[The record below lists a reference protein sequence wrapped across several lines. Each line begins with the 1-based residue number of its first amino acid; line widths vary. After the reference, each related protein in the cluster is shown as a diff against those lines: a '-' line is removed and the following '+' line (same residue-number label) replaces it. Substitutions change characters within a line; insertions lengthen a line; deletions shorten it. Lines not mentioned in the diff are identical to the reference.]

1 MEQIPP
7 ELLLHIFEFLDGPAP
22 SEVSLHDQPSED
34 MLHAESEYSCPLKT
48 VSLVNRIWRT
58 LVLPSLFRHVL
69 WRPKIASLS
78 AFTLNPIPLLR
89 FLEEN
94 RLDHSLTS
102 FTLLI
107 NFFELEDAY
116 MVTPK
121 IRPADLEW
129 LWDQIFSVIDPLRFT
144 IIARPTTLAALLSR
158 MLFLV
163 DAWSFDIPY
172 HILSLARTK
181 RDAPGNVLPNEQSK
195 TVESSASLS
204 SAAIPYAARPRKPP
218 ACPLFTIRPWTS
230 LLLNEGSS
238 IKVYRTYE
246 FFLRRPPSIL
256 GALLGCEEHPNDTPL
271 IPPSVVDFNYI
282 AIFPLASHFEMLL
295 QNLPKVERL
304 FVQLTPKSGNNILE
318 DEGEMKQI
326 DPGDLWMERNTSYSF
341 LMRELTFMPDPQGN
355 WATLR
360 VFESGD
366 AADKEAWEMAVQVLV
381 SSGIR
386 GWKAER
392 EGVFVNHVDGE
403 DDPDYEAQVNG
414 HHVALENATE
424 RRFLQGALR
433 RIAFNGVANLP
444 FGSMW
449 LYMREVDPDE
459 DQPNLLNAL

>member
-22 SEVSLHDQPSED
+22 SEVSLHDQPSDD

-48 VSLVNRIWRT
+48 VSLVNRTWRT

-107 NFFELEDAY
+107 NFFDHEADAY
-116 MVTPK
+116 LVTPK
-121 IRPADLEW
+121 IRPVDLEW

-181 RDAPGNVLPNEQSK
+181 RDAPGKVSPNEQSK
-195 TVESSASLS
+195 TVESSASVS

-318 DEGEMKQI
+318 DEDEMKQI

-414 HHVALENATE
+414 HHVALENAPE
-424 RRFLQGALR
+424 RRFLL
-433 RIAFNGVANLP
+433 V
-444 FGSMW
+444 
-449 LYMREVDPDE
+449 
-459 DQPNLLNAL
+459 

>member
-1 MEQIPP
+1 MDQVPP
-7 ELLLHIFEFLDGPAP
+7 EILLHIFEFLDGPAP
-22 SEVSLHDQPSED
+22 SEISLHDQPSD
-34 MLHAESEYSCPLKT
+34 NMLHAESDESRPLKT
-48 VSLVNRIWRT
+48 VSLVNKTWRA

-69 WRPKIASLS
+69 WRPKISSLS

-89 FLEEN
+89 FIEEN
-94 RLDHSLTS
+94 RLDHSLVS

-107 NFFELEDAY
+107 NFFDLEADAY
-116 MVTPK
+116 MITPK
-121 IRPADLEW
+121 VRPSDLEW

-172 HILSLARTK
+172 HILSLARTE
-181 RDAPGNVLPNEQSK
+181 RDPPGKVLPNEHIK
-195 TVESSASLS
+195 TAESSAADR
-204 SAAIPYAARPRKPP
+204 SAAAINYAARPRKPP
-218 ACPLFTIRPWTS
+218 TCPLFTVRPWTS

-256 GALLGCEEHPNDTPL
+256 GALLGCEEPPNDTPL

-282 AIFPLASHFEMLL
+282 AIFPLASHFETLL

-304 FVQLTPKSGNNILE
+304 FVQLTPKPNNGILE
-318 DEGEMKQI
+318 DEEEMRQI

-366 AADKEAWEMAVQVLV
+366 AADKEAWEMAVQVL
-381 SSGIR
+381 IR
-386 GWKAER
+386 NGTKGWKVER
-392 EGVFVNHVDGE
+392 DGVFVNDAEGE
-403 DDPDYEAQVNG
+403 DDPGDGSQVNG
-414 HHVALENATE
+414 HHGAPANAPE
-424 RRFLQGALR
+424 RRFLE
-433 RIAFNGVANLP
+433 P
-444 FGSMW
+444 
-449 LYMREVDPDE
+449 
-459 DQPNLLNAL
+459 